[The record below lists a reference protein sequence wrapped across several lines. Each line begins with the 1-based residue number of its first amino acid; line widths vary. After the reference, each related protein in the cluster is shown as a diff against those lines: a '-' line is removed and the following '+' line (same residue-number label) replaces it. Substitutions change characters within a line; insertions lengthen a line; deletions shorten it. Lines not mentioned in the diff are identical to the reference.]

1 MIEVMS
7 VNCHNR
13 GTHRNHDRS
22 PTLPLPRLHHG
33 SFPHLTAVFDCC
45 GRLLHCGGRPGC
57 VDHEW
62 PGVRR
67 PSGKRRGAHPACRVC
82 VSYVAPTH
90 PTHSRV
96 CVFARVMLYST
107 HSTGWAS
114 RTPRPPLVRIGS
126 CHLSPCSP
134 GRHLSTPPRT
144 ALVACRP
151 ATTPMC
157 RRSRARYVGWGLV
170 AVRGLLAN
178 GDSRL
183 VAGLPVP
190 ECVSPCLG
198 QRHLQ
203 AARDAV
209 LPRWCVHRGRLQ
221 GPIRHVYVPA
231 EPLVGALPAAAVC

>member
-1 MIEVMS
+1 MAPSRTSLLCLIAAAVCCTAAADLVVSTTNGPVSGAQVGNAEVRTRH
-7 VNCHNR
+7 VACVLVTWR
-13 GTHRNHDRS
+13 
-22 PTLPLPRLHHG
+22 PLTLPIP
-33 SFPHLTAVFDCC
+33 P
-45 GRLLHCGGRPGC
+45 
-57 VDHEW
+57 
-62 PGVRR
+62 
-67 PSGKRRGAHPACRVC
+67 
-82 VSYVAPTH
+82 
-90 PTHSRV
+90 

-134 GRHLSTPPRT
+134 GPHLSTPPRT

-170 AVRGLLAN
+170 AVRGRQAN